1 MYPLIRIDK
10 RIPDGSIWQARRS
23 YLLPSIDGWS
33 RVFGPAGT
41 RWSNPLGGW
50 TTEYDGVSIFH
61 PARAFTVSC
70 SGPAG
75 DKRFYIDV
83 AHRVRIGRDLIEFVD
98 LFLDVMI
105 DADGVVTEK
114 DEHQLVF
121 LPEKM
126 RAFTRTARDEVRGL
140 IAARDELF
148 DPQGR
153 YLALPDDVAVLPA
166 ATEALARRLRTPV
179 IASGGVGSLEDLAH
193 LSALPVA
200 GCIVGRALYDA
211 RFRLREARDWAGEE
225 SSTS

>member
-10 RIPDGSIWQARRS
+10 RIPDGSIWQARRA
-23 YLLPSIDGWS
+23 YRLPAVAGWA
-33 RVFGPAGT
+33 RAYGPAGT

-50 TTEYDGVSIFH
+50 TAQFEGISLFH
-61 PARAFTVSC
+61 ADRPFTIAC
-70 SGPAG
+70 SGPDG
-75 DKRFYIDV
+75 DKRFYIDI
-83 AHRVRIGRDLIEFVD
+83 AHRVRIEPVLIEFID

-105 DADGVVTEK
+105 DASGAVTEK

-166 ATEALARRLRTPV
+166 ATEALDLR
-179 IASGGVGSLEDLAH
+179 
-193 LSALPVA
+193 
-200 GCIVGRALYDA
+200 
-211 RFRLREARDWAGEE
+211 
-225 SSTS
+225 